1 MLPRMIKAAQHCE
14 KILPASCGRRF
25 RAERPKSNQILIYS
39 RLHIQPAEAKIVK
52 TKEALSP
59 PEQEKQSAPGR
70 YFCRLRRR
78 RLSRE
83 RQVAMAKILIV
94 EDEAKIARFVELE
107 LKYEGY
113 EVEIANDGRTGLDL
127 ALHSGADLVL
137 LDIMLP
143 GLSGIEVCRRV
154 RTESEI
160 PIIMLT
166 AKDDV
171 TDKVAGLDMGAD
183 DYMTKPFAIE
193 ELLARIRVALNRHA
207 KKGGTAAG
215 HKKDELVFGLL
226 SLNVASHSAYYG
238 EEELALTKKEY
249 ELLEYLLKNKNIAV
263 TREQLLNNV
272 WGYEYF
278 GDTNVVDV
286 YIRYLRQ
293 KIDDRFGVRII
304 STVRGVGYIIKDER

>member
-1 MLPRMIKAAQHCE
+1 
-14 KILPASCGRRF
+14 
-25 RAERPKSNQILIYS
+25 
-39 RLHIQPAEAKIVK
+39 
-52 TKEALSP
+52 
-59 PEQEKQSAPGR
+59 
-70 YFCRLRRR
+70 
-78 RLSRE
+78 
-83 RQVAMAKILIV
+83 MAKILVV
-94 EDEAKIARFVELE
+94 EDEVKIARFVELE

-113 EVEIANDGRTGLDL
+113 EVEIANDGRTGLDK
-127 ALHSGADLVL
+127 ALHAGVDLVL
-137 LDIMLP
+137 LDVMLP

-154 RTESEI
+154 RMESEI

-207 KKGGTAAG
+207 KKADNQ
-215 HKKDELVFGLL
+215 KQESKDELSFGELK
-226 SLNVASHSAYYG
+226 LNIASHSAYYG
-238 EEELALTKKEY
+238 TEELSLTKKEY

-263 TREQLLNNV
+263 SREQMLNNV

-293 KIDDRFGVRII
+293 KIDDKFGVHVI
-304 STVRGVGYIIKDER
+304 STVRGVGYIIKDEK